1 MYYASLVF
9 LVTVTRYL
17 TEVTC
22 EVSGDSV
29 MVAVVKGTGRK
40 VLKSCSL
47 GSTIPRVL
55 TVA

>member
-1 MYYASLVF
+1 MVF